1 MLLEVIK
8 IDQFFWSQSLNTT
21 QDLLIG
27 PCSSKYFILRKIF
40 MFIYFQITE
49 GHVITY
55 NLHQIVLLEFD
66 IDQLDFFKGRSLY
79 FQMAEIEKRKCTN
92 L

>member
-21 QDLLIG
+21 QDFLIG
-27 PCSSKYFILRKIF
+27 PCSSEYFVLRKIF
-40 MFIYFQITE
+40 MFISFQIAK

-55 NLHQIVLLEFD
+55 DIQRIMIPEFD
-66 IDQLDFFKGRSLY
+66 IDQLDFFQG
-79 FQMAEIEKRKCTN
+79 
-92 L
+92 